1 MFDSFM
7 LISLGLLSG
16 FVFGFLL
23 QKGGVTKYEVIVK
36 QFLLQ
41 DFTVLKTMLTA
52 IVVGGFGV
60 YFLEGQGLAKLSIKP
75 AILVA
80 NIGGGLIFGVG
91 MVLLGLCPGTAVAAL
106 GERNGRA
113 FFGTLGMLTGAWI
126 QAETYGPISGC
137 AKWVDLGSLT
147 LSQLLKVSPMVV
159 LTGLAVISVSLFLAI
174 ELFERRK
181 KSSPAR

>member
-1 MFDSFM
+1 MFESFD
-7 LISLGLLSG
+7 LIALGLLTG

-23 QKGGVTKYEVIVK
+23 QKGGVTKYEVIVR

-75 AILVA
+75 ALLVA

-106 GERNGRA
+106 GERNRRA
-113 FFGTLGMLTGAWI
+113 FAGTLGMLVGAFL
-126 QAETYGPISGC
+126 QAESYNTVASC
-137 AKWVDLGSLT
+137 AKWVDLGAMT
-147 LSQLLKVSPMVV
+147 LPQLFHASPMVI
-159 LTGLAVISVSLFLAI
+159 LSGLAIVAVSLFVVL
-174 ELFERRK
+174 ERMERK
-181 KSSPAR
+181 AR

>member
-1 MFDSFM
+1 MFDSFT
-7 LISLGLLSG
+7 LISLGLFSG

-91 MVLLGLCPGTAVAAL
+91 MVLLGLCPG
-106 GERNGRA
+106 
-113 FFGTLGMLTGAWI
+113 MLTGAWI

-147 LSQLLKVSPMVV
+147 LSQVLKVSPMVV

-174 ELFERRK
+174 EFFERRK
-181 KSSPAR
+181 ESSTAR

>member
-1 MFDSFM
+1 MFESFS
-7 LISLGLLSG
+7 IIALGLFTG

-75 AILVA
+75 ALLVA

-91 MVLLGLCPGTAVAAL
+91 MALLGLCPGTAVAAL

-113 FFGTLGMLTGAWI
+113 FAGTLGMLFGAFL
-126 QAETYGPISGC
+126 QAESYGAISSC
-137 AKWVDLGSLT
+137 TKWIDLGTMT
-147 LSQLLKVSPMVV
+147 LPQVLHVSPIIV
-159 LTGLAVISVSLFLAI
+159 LSGLAIIAVSLFVVL
-174 ELFERRK
+174 ERMERRT
-181 KSSPAR
+181 R

>member
-1 MFDSFM
+1 MFES
-7 LISLGLLSG
+7 LSIISLGLLSG

-23 QKGGVTKYEVIVK
+23 QKGGVTKYDVIVR

-60 YFLEGQGLAKLSIKP
+60 YFLEGEGLAKLSIKP

-91 MVLLGLCPGTAVAAL
+91 MVLLGLCPGTAVAAR

-113 FFGTLGMLTGAWI
+113 FAGTLGMLTGAWI

-147 LSQLLKVSPMVV
+147 LSQLMHVSPMIVSA
-159 LTGLAVISVSLFLAI
+159 GLAVISVSLFIAI
-174 ELFERRK
+174 EFYERRR
-181 KSSPAR
+181 KSSV